1 MKIILFTMQRAAGH
15 CALCPVCTG
24 QAWGRWKNGQ
34 PGQDPKKGDRMDT
47 AEVNRAIGERIR
59 NLRNRN
65 GLTQQELADR
75 TELTKGFISQLERGQ
90 VSPSVVT
97 LFDLIEC
104 LGTTPAEFF
113 RQEEEK
119 VVFSEQEYFEK
130 IDEAGNSIQWIV
142 PSAQKYQMEPL
153 LVVLQPHGELEEDKP
168 HSGEE
173 FGFLISGKLNLHLG
187 EKVYHIRAGES
198 FYYQASRTHYIENP
212 GSRPAKLIWISA
224 PPEF

>member
-1 MKIILFTMQRAAGH
+1 
-15 CALCPVCTG
+15 
-24 QAWGRWKNGQ
+24 
-34 PGQDPKKGDRMDT
+34 MDT
-47 AEVNRAIGERIR
+47 AEVNSYIGERIKH
-59 NLRNRN
+59 LRNRY

-90 VSPSVVT
+90 VSASVVT

-104 LGTTPAEFF
+104 LGSTPAEFF
-113 RQEEEK
+113 RQDEEQ

-130 IDEAGNSIQWIV
+130 IDGQGNSIQWIV

-153 LVVLQPHGELEEDKP
+153 LVVLAPHCVLEEDKP

-173 FGFLISGKLNLHLG
+173 FGFLISGRLNLHLG
-187 EKVYHIRAGES
+187 EKVYHIKAGES
-198 FYYQASRTHYIENP
+198 FYYQAAKTHYLSNP
-212 GSRPAKLIWISA
+212 AYRPAKLIWISS